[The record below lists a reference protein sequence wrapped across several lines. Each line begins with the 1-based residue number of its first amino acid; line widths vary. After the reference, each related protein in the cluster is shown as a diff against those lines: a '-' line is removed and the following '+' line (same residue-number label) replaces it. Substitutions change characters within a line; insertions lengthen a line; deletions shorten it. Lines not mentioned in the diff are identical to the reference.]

1 MKAENLNIAMLSIHS
16 DPFGQP
22 GTLDT
27 GGMSVYI
34 SELARELGGRG
45 HRVDIYTRLH
55 NGDHQ
60 PVIQRGENVRL
71 IHLDITDNGN
81 LSKLTLY
88 PYLSKFFQ
96 SLETYR
102 RRANLAY
109 DVIHSHYWLS
119 GRLGTWAQNDWKRPH
134 VVTFHTLGESK
145 NRAAGNTREPELRIA
160 NEKKLVQTCH
170 RIVVPTKRESDSL
183 VRFYGA
189 PEEKIGVVP
198 CGVNLELFRPEKKR
212 LARQRL
218 EFDPDEIILL
228 YVGRFEALKG
238 LDILLAAMTY
248 LKSSDRFRL
257 VIVGGDGEDHP
268 AHQSLKQKTRA
279 LRISEKCVFTGPIE
293 QKKLPPYYNS
303 ADVLVIPSRYESF
316 GLVGLEALA
325 CGRPVVSTPVGAM
338 DHLLRDVR
346 AVRVVGNSSP
356 ESLAGEIQSLIAD
369 RSLPSSAE
377 IRASV
382 KGYSWS
388 RVAGA
393 ILREYQEA
401 MDQHASEKNILT
413 HAQAS
418 G

>member
-401 MDQHASEKNILT
+401 MDQHASENNILT

>member
-1 MKAENLNIAMLSIHS
+1 VKAENLNIAMLSIHS

-401 MDQHASEKNILT
+401 MDQHASENNILT